1 MELRVLHY
9 FLAVAREQSISA
21 AAEALH
27 LSQPA
32 LSTQLKAMEE
42 ELGKQLM
49 IRGTKGSRRV
59 TLTEEGMILRK
70 RAEEIVSLVEKTKAG
85 RRKKLPAPKTRLS
98 ETSISAAEKRISSAS
113 SPAPPVGSKNSIR
126 IFATTYQAGTQ
137 NMYLNIWRKG

>member
-59 TLTEEGMILRK
+59 TLTEE
-70 RAEEIVSLVEKTKAG
+70 
-85 RRKKLPAPKTRLS
+85 
-98 ETSISAAEKRISSAS
+98 
-113 SPAPPVGSKNSIR
+113 
-126 IFATTYQAGTQ
+126 
-137 NMYLNIWRKG
+137 